1 MPIVLERETGAAPA
15 HARTHARSRMD
26 ITEVF
31 EGTWRSAARPRTQ
44 DEFKELLRRGIR
56 NSFND
61 EALHNLQE
69 EADSLAESNGLS
81 ENGLMQISRLIK
93 KVHDD
98 KVIMIE
104 AMTLLFTHVSNFSLE
119 GEELRK
125 EVEKLKK
132 LRELDAH
139 VLRSER
145 EVREMRRSR
154 NKSFVSLL
162 RILNTELVDEVRARN
177 ASKARATKN
186 GPVRRS
192 KRHDPYGRKAKKA
205 EEEEWRRGKEVVAL
219 ALPVAQLRDMVRFLE
234 E

>member
-1 MPIVLERETGAAPA
+1 MA
-15 HARTHARSRMD
+15 D

-31 EGTWRSAARPRTQ
+31 ERAFGSTRNAARAVRSRDEVELKDILRTG
-44 DEFKELLRRGIR
+44 LR
-56 NSFND
+56 NSFTD
-61 EALHNLQE
+61 EVFHNLQE
-69 EADSLAESNGLS
+69 KADSLAESNGLS
-81 ENGLMQISRLIK
+81 ENGLVQISHLIK
-93 KVHDD
+93 KVHDE
-98 KVIMIE
+98 KMVMIE
-104 AMTLLFTHVSNFSLE
+104 AMTLLFTHVSKATLQN
-119 GEELRK
+119 EELGQ

-145 EVREMRRSR
+145 ELHQMRRSR

-219 ALPVAQLRDMVRFLE
+219 AMPVAQLRDMVRFLE

>member
-1 MPIVLERETGAAPA
+1 
-15 HARTHARSRMD
+15 MD
-26 ITEVF
+26 ITEVVF
-31 EGTWRSAARPRTQ
+31 ERTLRSAARPRNQ
-44 DEFKELLRRGIR
+44 DEFKELLRQGIR
-56 NSFND
+56 NSFHD

-69 EADSLAESNGLS
+69 KADSLAESNGLS
-81 ENGLMQISRLIK
+81 ENGLMQISSLIK

-104 AMTLLFTHVSNFSLE
+104 AMTLLFIHVSNLSQQS
-119 GEELRK
+119 EELRK

-132 LRELDAH
+132 IRELDAH

-145 EVREMRRSR
+145 ELLQMRRSR
-154 NKSFVSLL
+154 NKSFVNLL

-205 EEEEWRRGKEVVAL
+205 KEEEWHRGKRVVAL
-219 ALPVAQLRDMVRFLE
+219 ALPLAQLQDMVRYLE